1 LSLNLNFWVLID
13 KSCGQGAL
21 AVSGKVGVRDFL
33 AMTSEFHPEWSVFAV
48 EASIEEVER
57 ALADFPQARGQDHD
71 VPFYQQARTGS
82 LHDKLQGRDI
92 AYVVPVIKLAA
103 SPWIV
108 VYWEVFYGGRT
119 AQDWAKSISA
129 KLSTRS
135 ISLFSADTSGVV
147 GYELF
152 DKGDHIES
160 AHCCPQDNEGIST
173 WKSKLRSK
181 PELDFLEDVDED
193 FEGDD
198 DEYEAELERVSHHNK
213 SVWKNFLDQVF
224 AGWGV
229 YLPAFYPV
237 SQSEGVR
244 IEVESS
250 SEKSIERVDLMY
262 PVQNW

>member
-1 LSLNLNFWVLID
+1 LLPDVDFWVFIN
-13 KSCGQGAL
+13 KSCDQGAL
-21 AVSGKVGVRDFL
+21 AVSSKVGVQDFL
-33 AMTSEFHPEWSVFAV
+33 VMTSEFHPEWSVFAV

-57 ALADFPQARGQDHD
+57 ALAEFPQVREQDSNVSLHL
-71 VPFYQQARTGS
+71 QTRTGS
-82 LHDKLQGRDI
+82 LHDKLQGRDVADVI
-92 AYVVPVIKLAA
+92 PVIKLVT
-103 SPWIV
+103 SPWVV

-119 AQDWAKSISA
+119 DQDWAKSISA

-152 DKGDHIES
+152 DKGDQLES
-160 AHCCPQDNEGIST
+160 AHCCPHDNEGISS

-181 PELDFLEDVDED
+181 PKLDFLEDVDED

-198 DEYEAELERVSHHNK
+198 AEYDAELERVTQHNK
-213 SVWKNFLDQVF
+213 SVWKSFLDQVF

-229 YLPAFYPV
+229 YLPPFYPV

-250 SEKSIERVDLMY
+250 SEKSIERMDLLY